1 MEEKL
6 EKAGLGYKTWLVIWL
21 AGMAGQLAWVIE
33 NSFFN
38 TFVYAKISPNPD
50 IITWMVATS
59 AIVSTLAT
67 FLMGTISDRVGKR
80 RFLILVGY
88 VMWGVTTILFGL
100 VQFFKGIALM
110 SVMVVIF
117 DCIMS
122 FFGSMGNDCGFNAWT
137 TDISNPKNRGSLA
150 TVLSVQPVIAT
161 IIGTVIF
168 GMMIDGFK
176 GITINIFGTVQV
188 LDYFMLF
195 TIVGIVVIIIGIISF
210 FLMKESP
217 ELIPHRE
224 QAFMA
229 DFKKPFNFKLLKEN
243 KLLLWVLLIFTTFFI
258 SFNVFF
264 PHLLNYFIYGCPGVS
279 DFNKE
284 LGDIGITTLAGAIEA
299 IGMLLAVPLVV
310 IFGKYLNK
318 QKFVPILLIA
328 VCSNVVGLL
337 VLFLSGL
344 CSINGILLII
354 LLVVGSFFVGVGYMG
369 LFQALMTWVKNLFP
383 EDMRSQ
389 FEGIRMI
396 FYVCIPMFL
405 GTLIGNVI
413 IKNDVLGQQISLPYA
428 SDNGTIYVDGYAP
441 KYWIFLIA
449 AGLCLITFVPIYL
462 ANREVK
468 RKEKA

>member
-6 EKAGLGYKTWLVIWL
+6 EKAGLGYKTWIVIWL

-38 TFVYAKISPNPD
+38 TFVYAKIAPNPD
-50 IITWMVATS
+50 IITWMVACS

-67 FLMGTISDRVGKR
+67 FLMGTISDRIGKR
-80 RFLILVGY
+80 RFLILLGY
-88 VMWGVTTILFGL
+88 VMWGVTTILFGF
-100 VQFFKGIALM
+100 VQFFEGIALM
-110 SVMVVIF
+110 SVMVVVF

-122 FFGSMGNDCGFNAWT
+122 FFGSMGNDCGFNAWS
-137 TDISNPKNRGSLA
+137 TDISTPENRGSLA
-150 TVLSVQPVIAT
+150 TALSVQPVIAT
-161 IIGTVIF
+161 IVGTVVF
-168 GMMIDGFK
+168 GIIIDGFK
-176 GITINIFGTVQV
+176 GLSINIFGTTQV

-195 TIVGIVVIIIGIISF
+195 TIVGVLVIIVGIVSF

-217 ELIPHRE
+217 TLIPHRE
-224 QAFMA
+224 QAFVK
-229 DFKKPFNFKLLKEN
+229 DLKKPFNFKLLKEN

-258 SFNVFF
+258 AFNVFF
-264 PHLLNYFIYGCPGVS
+264 PHLLNYFIYGCPGVA
-279 DFNKE
+279 DFNKQ
-284 LGDIGITTLAGAIEA
+284 LGDLGITTVAGAIEA

-310 IFGKYLNK
+310 VSGKFLNK

-328 VCSNVVGLL
+328 VSSTIVGLL
-337 VLFLSGL
+337 FLFFTGLSGVGGIGL
-344 CSINGILLII
+344 IILLII
-354 LLVVGSFFVGVGYMG
+354 GSFFVGVGYMG

-405 GTLIGNVI
+405 GTLIGNLI
-413 IKNDVLGQQISLPYA
+413 IKNDVLGQPISLPYET
-428 SDNGTIYVDGYAP
+428 DHGTIFVDGFAP

-449 AGLCLITFVPIYL
+449 AGLCLLTFIPIML
-462 ANREVK
+462 AH
-468 RKEKA
+468 KESKKKEA